1 MATIGNIPEYYTN
14 GTPTERIG
22 GYTPYTP
29 YWETVAE
36 RIQRQRDN
44 YPTTAWEYHTSN
56 VDVED
61 LKRRVRWLE
70 NELATTKERCAY
82 LEDTV
87 IRLDGMIQEMKDS
100 IWFSFID
107 IK

>member
-1 MATIGNIPEYYTN
+1 MATIGNVPEAYATA
-14 GTPTERIG
+14 TATERIR
-22 GYTPYTP
+22 GYESPRP
-29 YWETVAE
+29 YWWYWEYGDNS
-36 RIQRQRDN
+36 IQR
-44 YPTTAWEYHTSN
+44 EYHQSN

-61 LKRRVRWLE
+61 LKRRVRLLE

-87 IRLDGMIQEMKDS
+87 IRLDSMIQEMKNS
-100 IWFSFID
+100 IWFRYID